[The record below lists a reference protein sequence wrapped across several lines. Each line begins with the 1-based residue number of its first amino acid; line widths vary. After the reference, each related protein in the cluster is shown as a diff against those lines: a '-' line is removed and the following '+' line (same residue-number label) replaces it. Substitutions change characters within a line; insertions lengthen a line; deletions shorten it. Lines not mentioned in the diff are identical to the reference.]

1 MSLFGTEPE
10 MRAQETAAALQ
21 PLAERMRPRTLDEVV
36 GQEKLLGPGKP
47 LRVQIE
53 NDTLS
58 SMLFWGPPGCG
69 KTTLARLIARLT
81 KSDFVSFS
89 AVLSGIKEIKEVM
102 AHAERK
108 SHAGRRTIVFVDE
121 VHRFN
126 KAQQDAFLPHVEA
139 GHILFIGATTENPS
153 FEVIS
158 PLLSRTK
165 VYVLEALTT
174 AEIVELLQ
182 RALEDRERGYGNERI
197 VLEPEQIGHGGTED
211 KEKRKAGSSEFE
223 NRADMG
229 RNDAPPRHAEEVLW
243 RIAAFANGDA
253 RAAYNI
259 LELCVKSAGAEQK
272 DNSSGAKAQLPRG
285 AMSELKLRPSEEK
298 SGKSAMLDRQNPPSH
313 TEGGAP
319 SSSSETSAG
328 RDRRAQTGVS
338 VPRAD
343 GSKDPLVH
351 VKRITVQLLEEVLQ
365 KKVLRYDKAGEE
377 HYNLISALHKSVRN
391 SDPDAALYWLA
402 RMIESGEDPLYL
414 ARRMVRMASEDIGL
428 AEPGALA
435 ITLAAKEAFDFL
447 GAPEGHLALAQAA
460 VYLSLAPKSN
470 ALYVAYGDVME
481 DVRKTEAEP
490 VPLHLRNAV
499 TGLMKNIGHGEGYKY
514 AHDFEEKVTGMQCL
528 PDNLAGRSYYRPTDQ
543 GFEARM
549 RARMA
554 EIGKI
559 RKKVGG
565 S

>member
-1 MSLFGTEPE
+1 MSLFSKLSAGMET
-10 MRAQETAAALQ
+10 ETAAGLQ
-21 PLAERMRPRTLDEVV
+21 PLAERMRPRKLDEFI

-53 NDTLS
+53 SDNLS
-58 SMLFWGPPGCG
+58 SMLLWGPPGCG
-69 KTTLARLIARLT
+69 KTTLARVIARLT
-81 KSDFVSFS
+81 RSEFVSFS

-102 AHAERK
+102 ADAERR
-108 SHAGRRTIVFVDE
+108 SRSGQRTIVFVDE

-165 VYVLEALTT
+165 VYVLEALT
-174 AEIVELLQ
+174 APQIVELLR
-182 RALEDRERGYGNERI
+182 RALEDKERG
-197 VLEPEQIGHGGTED
+197 L
-211 KEKRKAGSSEFE
+211 GSETVEAS
-223 NRADMG
+223 
-229 RNDAPPRHAEEVLW
+229 EEVLF
-243 RIAAFANGDA
+243 RMAAFANGDA
-253 RAAYNI
+253 RAAYNT
-259 LELCVKSAGAEQK
+259 LELCVRSARKEPRETPSKTESGELSASASPKKITAE
-272 DNSSGAKAQLPRG
+272 
-285 AMSELKLRPSEEK
+285 
-298 SGKSAMLDRQNPPSH
+298 
-313 TEGGAP
+313 
-319 SSSSETSAG
+319 
-328 RDRRAQTGVS
+328 
-338 VPRAD
+338 
-343 GSKDPLVH
+343 
-351 VKRITVQLLEEVLQ
+351 LLEEVLQ
-365 KKVLRYDKAGEE
+365 RKLLRYDKAGEE

-435 ITLAAKEAFDFL
+435 MTLAAKDAFDFL

-470 ALYVAYGDVME
+470 ALYMAYGDVLE
-481 DVRKTEAEP
+481 DVKKTEAQP

-499 TGLMKNIGHGEGYKY
+499 TGLMKNIGYGEGYKY
-514 AHDFEEKVTGMQCL
+514 AHNFQEKVTEMQCL
-528 PDNLAGRSYYRPTDQ
+528 PDNLAGRIYYKPTDQ
-543 GFEARM
+543 GFETRLRAKLDEIARLKKN
-549 RARMA
+549 RPSDR
-554 EIGKI
+554 EPGKKI
-559 RKKVGG
+559 SPDRQRQR